1 MKTRLIQN
9 DSDCGIIGLD
19 RTILSSAYSRR
30 VGNSL
35 EVYDSELNLVIVMSF
50 VSDIDLSLI
59 EVQRQKAIDDAKR
72 SE

>member
-19 RTILSSAYSRR
+19 RTILSSVYSRR